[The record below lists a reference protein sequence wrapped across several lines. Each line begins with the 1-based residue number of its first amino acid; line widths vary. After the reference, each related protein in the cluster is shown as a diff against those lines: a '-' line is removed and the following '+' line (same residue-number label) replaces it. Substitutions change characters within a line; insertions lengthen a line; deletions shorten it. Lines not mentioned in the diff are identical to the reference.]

1 MNKSYRWRNIP
12 ILSLLLL
19 LQVWPPAAV
28 QAQVLA
34 SIVEVA
40 AAAGQIKGVIATTDG
55 SPVEFVNVML
65 KGTGKGSIS
74 AADGSFIIRNVKAGD
89 YTLVATY
96 VGLEAQQQHVQ
107 VSPGQTTQLNLVLPR
122 SARQLSEV
130 VVTERKSANSKP
142 VAAGKIAIAPMDLPQ
157 SIAVVGNEMITAQQA
172 SRLSEVIKNVNG
184 VSLGTTRG
192 ATSETFF
199 ARGYNLGANNIMK
212 NGARSNSAAMPE
224 ASTLEKVEVLKGSAA
239 LLYGNVSGGAVI
251 NMVTKQPR
259 FEYGGEV
266 ALRAGS
272 YNLFKPMGDVY
283 GPITRNLAFRLI
295 GTYET
300 ADSYRNHVSSQRMY
314 VNPSLLYKL
323 GDKTDLLVQGDYLD
337 HDFMPDFGIGSLDG
351 KIPTSISR
359 SSFYNTPWAYNKV
372 NQRTASATLNHQFNS
387 KWKLNVL
394 AANQLFR
401 RDYFSTERIQA
412 LANGDW
418 GRKLTR
424 SKIGEDYYNGQV
436 NLNGAFKTGSIGHTL
451 LVGADAERYLNV
463 TNGFRIASLINKE
476 GVYDTINTLD
486 PGKFVPRTDEPLASN
501 ISRTETPTYRFGTYA
516 QDLIHLSDKVK
527 VLAGLRWSYQKVAV
541 AKVYDL
547 TKDVVTNSATAT
559 TRYDRAFSPRLGVVY
574 QPTQITSLFAS
585 YSNNFTP
592 NTGTDIYYQNLD
604 ASIIDQYEAGVKNEL
619 LKGKLS
625 ANLTFYKIVN
635 NNLAQMARFK
645 ADGTENGDA
654 TIKEFTGQT
663 TSDGAEIDLDGTLL
677 PGLNFMAGYS
687 YNFMRFTKTSG
698 LAGSYKQ
705 GERLVS
711 NPAHTANASFF
722 YTFNNEALKGLKIG
736 ISGFYTGERY
746 AGWNSSYVL
755 VQDPSF
761 PTDNT
766 KKIIA
771 LNHRQIP
778 VSGFTTID
786 LNLGYTYKKLSLLA
800 KLSNITNTLNYYVHE
815 NYSVNPIPPR
825 QFVSTLAYRF

>member
-1 MNKSYRWRNIP
+1 MNKSYRWRHLS

-19 LQVWPPAAV
+19 LQVWPAAAV

-96 VGLEAQQQHVQ
+96 VGLEAQQQHVR

-130 VVTERKSANSKP
+130 VVTERKSANLKP
-142 VAAGKIAIAPMDLPQ
+142 VAAGKSAIAPMDLPQ

-192 ATSETFF
+192 TTSETFF

-300 ADSYRNHVSSQRMY
+300 ADSYRKNVSSQRMY

-418 GRKLTR
+418 LRKLTR
-424 SKIGEDYYNGQV
+424 TKINEDYYNGQV
-436 NLNGAFKTGSIGHTL
+436 NLNGQFKTGSIHHTL
-451 LVGADAERYLNV
+451 LVGADAERYLNIS
-463 TNGFRIASLINKE
+463 NGFSIKSLTN
-476 GVYDTINTLD
+476 GVYDTINLLD
-486 PGKFVPRTDEPLASN
+486 PHKFIPRTDEPVADN
-501 ISRTETPTYRFGTYA
+501 ISRTETPTYRFGAYA
-516 QDLIHLSDKVK
+516 QNLVHLSDKVK
-527 VLAGLRWSYQKVAV
+527 VLAGLRWSYQKVAM
-541 AKVYDL
+541 AKIYDL
-547 TKDVVTNSATAT
+547 TQDVVTNSPTAT

-574 QPTQITSLFAS
+574 QPVSTTSLFAS
-585 YSNNFTP
+585 YSNNFVP
-592 NTGTDIYYQNLD
+592 NSGKDIYMQNLG

-619 LKGKLS
+619 LQGRLS
-625 ANLTFYKIVN
+625 ANLTFYKIIN
-635 NNLAQMARFK
+635 NNLAQMALNK
-645 ADGTENGDA
+645 VDGTPNDDP

-663 TSDGAEIDLDGTLL
+663 TSDGAEIDLEGRLL

-687 YNFMRFTKTSG
+687 YNFMRYTKTSG
-698 LAGSYKQ
+698 LKGSYVE

-711 NPAHTANASFF
+711 NPAHTANATLF
-722 YTFNNEALKGLKIG
+722 YTFNDEVLKGLRVG
-736 ISGFYTGERY
+736 ASGFYTGERN
-746 AGWNSSYVL
+746 AGWN
-755 VQDPSF
+755 
-761 PTDNT
+761 NT
-766 KKIIA
+766 YGQA
-771 LNHRQIP
+771 QTGTRLIP
-778 VSGFTTID
+778 VRGFTTFD
-786 LNLGYTYKKLSLLA
+786 VSLGYAYKQLSLLG